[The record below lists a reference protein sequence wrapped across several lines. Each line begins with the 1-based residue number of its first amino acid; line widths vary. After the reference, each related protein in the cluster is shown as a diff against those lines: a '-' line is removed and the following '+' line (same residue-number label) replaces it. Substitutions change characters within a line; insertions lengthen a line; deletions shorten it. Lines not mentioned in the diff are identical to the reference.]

1 MRRSEIYLAKGNGRE
16 ELRYQEVW
24 DMDREDSEALKAVT
38 RFLEEVESSGLRLAS
53 AYLYGSHAEGTARPD
68 SDIDVVLISADFTGG
83 WLEDHQKTVDA
94 LLRSDPR
101 IEPVRFR
108 PEQFCDEHPL
118 AWEIKTKGKKLR

>member
-68 SDIDVVLISADFTGG
+68 SDIDVALISGDFTGD
-83 WLEDHQKTVDA
+83 WLEDHRKIVDA

-118 AWEIKTKGKKLR
+118 AWEIKTKGKRLR